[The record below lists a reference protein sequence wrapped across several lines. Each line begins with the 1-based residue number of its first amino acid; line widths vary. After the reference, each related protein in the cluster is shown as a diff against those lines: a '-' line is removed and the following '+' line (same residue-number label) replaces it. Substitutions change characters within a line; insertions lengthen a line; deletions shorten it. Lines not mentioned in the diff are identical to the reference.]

1 MYLSVEERQ
10 TVSLSRRELHRNLRS
25 VADEKPVEVFYN
37 SACPVCD
44 AGVGN
49 QRRAMETGGACELAW
64 TDMTGAPEALSRDG
78 LTLEH
83 VRRHLYARDA
93 SGSCTAAPMPS
104 RSSGRPLPAA
114 AGSAG

>member
-1 MYLSVEERQ
+1 M
-10 TVSLSRRELHRNLRS
+10 
-25 VADEKPVEVFYN
+25 ADEKPVEVFYN

-44 AGVGN
+44 AGVSN

-64 TDMTGAPEALSRDG
+64 TDMTRAPEALSRDG

-93 SGSCTAAPMPS
+93 SGTLHRGADAFAI
-104 RSSGRPLPAA
+104 LWKATPAA